1 MSSWYP
7 EVTPHVTCTV
17 SKKLDGTT
25 HTVHTDHRTGMSTQV
40 VSTPTFQEHKPI
52 DLLERLLV
60 LEARVAVLEAMN
72 L

>member
-1 MSSWYP
+1 MLPMWPSGALRNSVP
-7 EVTPHVTCTV
+7 F
-17 SKKLDGTT
+17 SGTR
-25 HTVHTDHRTGMSTQV
+25 VLLGLQLIL
-40 VSTPTFQEHKPI
+40 EHKPI

>member
-1 MSSWYP
+1 M
-7 EVTPHVTCTV
+7 TCTV
-17 SKKLDGTT
+17 SKKPDGTT
-25 HTVHTDHRTGMSTQV
+25 HTVHTDHRTGMSTHV